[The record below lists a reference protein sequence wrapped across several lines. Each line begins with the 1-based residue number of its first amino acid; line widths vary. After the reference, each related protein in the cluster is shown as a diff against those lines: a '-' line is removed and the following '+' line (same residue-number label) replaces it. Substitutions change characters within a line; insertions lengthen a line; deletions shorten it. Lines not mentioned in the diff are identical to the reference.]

1 MEWTTNQH
9 LRMIRRGMNIS
20 TITPVKVGGFNI
32 KIEDQTEALTYQ
44 SLAGTF
50 QGGNNKICLRT
61 DFAEDLQAQSL
72 VHEVGHAI
80 ESVYLEADQL
90 SEAQL
95 SAFTQGWFQVLRDNP
110 EFIKAVVGAKPKP
123 EAKK

>member
-1 MEWTTNQH
+1 
-9 LRMIRRGMNIS
+9 MNIS
-20 TITPVKVGGFNI
+20 MITPVKVGGFNI

-61 DFAEDLQAQSL
+61 DLAADLQAQSL
-72 VHEVGHAI
+72 VHELGHAI

-110 EFIKAVVGAKPKP
+110 EFVNAVIGAKAKAG
-123 EAKK
+123 AKK

>member
-1 MEWTTNQH
+1 
-9 LRMIRRGMNIS
+9 MNFS
-20 TITPVKVGGFNI
+20 TITPIKVGGFNV
-32 KIEDQTEALTYQ
+32 KLEDGTQALTYQ

-50 QGGNNKICLRT
+50 QGGNNTIYIRT
-61 DFAEDLQAQSL
+61 DFCEELQAQSL
-72 VHEVGHAI
+72 LHEVGHAI

-110 EFIKAVVGAKPKP
+110 EFIRAVTGAKIISRV
-123 EAKK
+123 KK

>member
-1 MEWTTNQH
+1 
-9 LRMIRRGMNIS
+9 MNFS
-20 TITPVKVGGFNI
+20 TITPIKVGGFNI
-32 KIEDQTEALTYQ
+32 KVDDQTESLTYQ
-44 SLAGTF
+44 SLAGSF
-50 QGGNNKICLRT
+50 QGGNNRICIRT
-61 DFAEDLQAQSL
+61 DFGEELQAQSL

-110 EFIKAVVGAKPKP
+110 EFVNAVIGAKVKVGV
-123 EAKK
+123 KK